1 MVSKLDKFF
10 YQKLF
15 KNLFSDTCK
24 VRFWDGEE
32 IKYGDGDSKFTI
44 ILNEPIPEADIIFN
58 PSVAFGDAYMY
69 KKLEIEGS
77 VQDVIESMYNNKK
90 SFLVDTEK
98 YGRLI
103 KPIKNT
109 ISKSKENVSFHYD
122 LGNDFYEIWL
132 DKSMTYSCAYF
143 KTEEDSLEQAQKNK
157 VDYTLKKLNL
167 EEGNTLLDIGC
178 GWGQLVI
185 AAAKEYKVKALGI
198 TLSNEQKEMAE
209 KRIKAEGLC
218 DYVQVEI
225 CDYRQL
231 KNIEFD
237 RIVSVGMLEHVG
249 KKQLKEFFSTTNRL
263 LKKGGI
269 SLIHSITGIKE
280 GGSDPWIDKYIFPG
294 SYIPSVSE
302 IIDNIGGEELHLL
315 DVESLR
321 RHYGKT
327 LEKWADNFEKSMPQI
342 REMKDETFIRMW
354 RLYLNST
361 AASFN
366 TGAIDIHQFL
376 FSKGIA
382 DGIPW
387 TRDYL
392 YR

>member
-1 MVSKLDKFF
+1 MASKFD
-10 YQKLF
+10 KLF
-15 KNLFSDTCK
+15 YNTLFKKLFSDTCK

-44 ILNEPIPEADIIFN
+44 ILNEPIPEADILVN

-77 VQDVIESMYNNKK
+77 VQDVIESIYNNKK

-157 VDYTLKKLNL
+157 VDYALKKLNL

-178 GWGQLVI
+178 GWGQLII

-209 KRIKAEGLC
+209 KRIKAEGLS
-218 DYVQVEI
+218 DYVHVEI

-294 SYIPSVSE
+294 NYIPSVGE
-302 IIDNIGGEELHLL
+302 IIANIGGEELHLL

-366 TGAIDIHQFL
+366 TGAIDIHQLL